1 MDYLHRSHRSGT
13 IHQPQEL
20 RDTNPHSHPASDPH
34 TTPHIHTHSPVLPH
48 TQPCTHVQGGAHTHQ
63 PHSQEALKEEEARLG
78 IFMHVYI

>member
-13 IHQPQEL
+13 IHQPQKL
-20 RDTNPHSHPASDPH
+20 RDTNLHSHLASDPH
-34 TTPHIHTHSPVLPH
+34 TTPHTHTHSPVLPH

-63 PHSQEALKEEEARLG
+63 PHSQEGLKEEEARLG